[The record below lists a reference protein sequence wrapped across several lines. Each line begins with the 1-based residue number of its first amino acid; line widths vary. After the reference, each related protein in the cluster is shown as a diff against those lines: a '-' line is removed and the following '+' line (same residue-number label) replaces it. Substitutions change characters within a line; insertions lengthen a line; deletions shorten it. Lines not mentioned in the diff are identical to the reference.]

1 MIQNVRDTFTLDQ
14 KRGARPAPRRYKRER
29 LLFGQ
34 VVSQLGNQIGNGVR
48 LLCRLTCRWNPEG
61 GARDE
66 GEPIRGGIL
75 DNETVDRVLQLL
87 FDRLRST
94 VRRGGGG
101 VEVDFD

>member
-1 MIQNVRDTFTLDQ
+1 M
-14 KRGARPAPRRYKRER
+14 RRYERER

-34 VVSQLGNQIGNGVR
+34 VISQLGNQIGDGVR
-48 LLCRLTCRWNPEG
+48 LLCRLTCRRNPEG

-66 GEPIRGGIL
+66 GEPIGSGIL
-75 DNETVDRVLQLL
+75 DDEALDRVLQLL

-101 VEVDFD
+101 VEVDFDWFGFE